1 MNRNQSKLSLL
12 LLGLAAA
19 ALLFA
24 AGCAEK
30 PRAPGAVLDTPE
42 HHSLRGNDLIDKG
55 DWAGAKREFDL
66 ALSLDKKYS
75 PALAGKAVV
84 TAQEANAP
92 GLTADQKEKKAD
104 AAKDLYKDALSQA
117 NGDDDKR
124 TAHVAAIRV
133 HQMTQV
139 PKDWLDETRSHYKD
153 AVDTKGAAEDPNP
166 HFYQAR
172 AERSA
177 FNLNEA
183 SNLYQ
188 KVLSMNRSKTKEA
201 DAELSV
207 VQKVIRAQPGSR
219 YGKQVAFLEKV
230 SRADMAALFIAE
242 LQLDRLYTRGNPQTD
257 TSFKPPEPG
266 DFPTDQVVKAPAA
279 TDIAD
284 HPLRADIEEVMNLK
298 VVGLEPDPSHK
309 FNPNAG
315 VARAEFAIMVE
326 DILVKVTNETKV
338 RTKFIGQVSPF
349 ADVRNDLPYFNAVMT
364 VTTRNLLEAKDK
376 VRGLFAPSE
385 LVSGAEALLVIRL
398 MKDELKSYLR
408 S

>member
-1 MNRNQSKLSLL
+1 MNRNRNSPYLPLIGLATAVLL
-12 LLGLAAA
+12 L
-19 ALLFA
+19 A
-24 AGCAEK
+24 AGCGEK

-55 DWAGAKREFDL
+55 DWTGAKREFDL
-66 ALSLDKKYS
+66 ALSLDKKFS
-75 PALAGKAVV
+75 PALAGLAVV
-84 TAQEANAP
+84 TAQDATAM
-92 GLTADQKEKKAD
+92 GLTADQKEKKAE
-104 AAKDLYKDALSQA
+104 AAKDLYKKALSEA
-117 NGDDDKR
+117 KNDDEER

-139 PKDWLDETRSHYKD
+139 PKDWLDDTRSHYKD
-153 AVDTKGAAEDPNP
+153 AVDTKGSAEDPDP

-172 AERSA
+172 AERTA

-188 KVLSMNRSKTKEA
+188 KVLAMNRGKTKQA
-201 DAELSV
+201 DAELAV

-219 YGKQVAFLEKV
+219 YGKQIAFLEKV

-242 LQLDRLYTRGNPQTD
+242 LQLGRLYTRGNPQVD
-257 TSFKPPEPG
+257 TSFKAPDQG
-266 DFPTDQVVKAPAA
+266 DFQTDQLVSAPAA
-279 TDIAD
+279 TDIAN
-284 HPLRADIEEVMNLK
+284 HPLRTDIEEVLSLK
-298 VVGLEPDPSHK
+298 VVGLEPDPAHK
-309 FNPNAG
+309 FNPDAG

-326 DILVKVTNETKV
+326 DILVKVTNETGV
-338 RTKFIGQVSPF
+338 RTKFIGQTSAF

-364 VTTRNLLEAKDK
+364 VSTRNLMEAKDK
-376 VRGLFAPSE
+376 LRGLFGPSDA
-385 LVSGAEALLVIRL
+385 VSGADALLVIRL